1 MGFGGP
7 KIGTS
12 IHSFH
17 RAKAP
22 KNEAP
27 DGRLHGRNRPQ
38 WKSMKSSENRWKN
51 IEIDEKSMKIDGKA
65 VKINEKA
72 VKIDA

>member
-12 IHSFH
+12 IYSFH

-27 DGRLHGRNRPQ
+27 DGRLDGRIRPQ
-38 WKSMKSSENRWKN
+38 WKPLKSTENRWKS
-51 IEIDEKSMKIDGKA
+51 IEIDGKSMKIDEKA

-72 VKIDA
+72 MKIDA

>member
-12 IHSFH
+12 IYSFH

-27 DGRLHGRNRPQ
+27 DGRLDGRNRPQ
-38 WKSMKSSENRWKN
+38 WKSLKKAMKV
-51 IEIDEKSMKIDGKA
+51 DEKAMEA
-65 VKINEKA
+65 NENH
-72 VKIDA
+72 